1 MNHLQDASEE
11 ITKPET
17 QYEQAKNKN
26 AQARFGTFS
35 GPTHIWKQNS
45 DFHKP
50 PFPRLGCLM
59 TWREQKHFNFL
70 TLPVPE
76 KEMLT

>member
-17 QYEQAKNKN
+17 QYWQAKNKN

-50 PFPRLGCLM
+50 PFIPQTWVSNDM
-59 TWREQKHFNFL
+59 TRTKTF
-70 TLPVPE
+70 
-76 KEMLT
+76 